1 MKNIAIILPAYNES
15 KTIKDTI
22 LSFHSQLPNARIVVI
37 NNNSQDDTAQITQD
51 TFEKYNIDG
60 ILLDESRQGK
70 GNAVRKAFYKIDA
83 DIYVMSDA
91 DSTYP
96 AQSIHDLISPIINED
111 IDMVVGDRHSQGDYK
126 KENKR
131 PLHNFGNHLVKNL
144 VNKLFKSNIQDIM
157 SGYRAFS
164 KKFVKNYPILIE
176 GFELETDMTLHA
188 LDKRF
193 KIKEIPITYKD
204 RPMGSI
210 SKLNTFND
218 GIKVLLTIFRIFRYY
233 KPFAFFG
240 FLSIFF
246 AFLSIVSAIPV
257 FDDWIT
263 YQYIYHVPL
272 AILATGLGLISII
285 FFTLGVILDAIA
297 HKNKFEF
304 EQRLLQN

>member
-1 MKNIAIILPAYNES
+1 MKSVAIILPAYNEA
-15 KTIKDTI
+15 KTIKETI
-22 LSFHSQLPNARIVVI
+22 LSFHTQLPNARIVVI
-37 NNNSQDDTAQITQD
+37 NNNSKDDTVQITQD

-60 ILLDESRQGK
+60 ILLNESRQGK
-70 GNAVRKAFYKIDA
+70 GNAVRKAFCHVDA

-91 DSTYP
+91 DTTYP
-96 AQSIHDLISPIINED
+96 AQSIHDLIYPIENED
-111 IDMVVGDRHSQGDYK
+111 CDMVVGDRHSQGDYK

-164 KKFVKNYPILIE
+164 KRFVKNYPILIE

-204 RPMGSI
+204 RPIGSV

-218 GIKVLLTIFRIFRYY
+218 GFKVLLTIFRIFRYY

-240 FLSIFF
+240 FLSILF

-263 YQYIYHVPL
+263 HQYIYHVPL